1 MPDTTPDAPG
11 DGAATASAG
20 PAAGADLAV
29 GLPMFTAA
37 DPDALAAERAE
48 LVELNA
54 KPTLAR
60 WGGFFSKTGPGWL
73 QSAMTL
79 GGGSAAASLFL
90 GATFGYKMLWLQP
103 IAMILGII
111 MLSAMSHQTL
121 STGARPF
128 DAMKRHVTPA
138 IAWAWAIATLASTVI
153 WHFPQYGLA
162 AGMTEDMV
170 SAATGWAPAGAMRV
184 VFLLVIGLIVLGVST
199 AIVWNYAGGRR
210 GIRLYEKLLKVLV
223 WGIVIAF
230 GAVVIGGTIKGKV
243 AWGEV
248 FKGFLP
254 LHLPTDPVGVT
265 KLMAAFGA
273 AIGINMTFL
282 FPYTL
287 LARGWGKE
295 HRGLSRFDLV
305 TGMFLPYTI
314 ATSLMIIAAAA
325 TIHGSVEHGTKVSTV
340 AAAGMLEAAGLGKF
354 TARYVFGLGILG
366 MALSTI
372 TMHMLVS
379 GFAFCEIFG
388 IEPGG
393 KKYKLACLFPAVGVL
408 GVVLWPYMGFWIAM
422 PTSAICGLMLPIAY
436 IGTFILNNKKGFLG
450 RDTPTGGRAWA
461 WNIGMGLAV
470 LAALA
475 SSAYYL
481 YTKVAAWLA

>member
-1 MPDTTPDAPG
+1 MPETTPDAPS
-11 DGAATASAG
+11 DGAAPAG
-20 PAAGADLAV
+20 ATEAAAPAAGVDLAV

-37 DPDALAAERAE
+37 DPEALAAERAE
-48 LVELNA
+48 LAELNA

-103 IAMILGII
+103 IAMLLGII

-138 IAWAWAIATLASTVI
+138 VAWAWAIATLLSTVI

-170 SAATGWAPAGAMRV
+170 KAATGWAPAGPARTA
-184 VFLLVIGLIVLGVST
+184 FLLVIGFIVLGVST
-199 AIVWNYAGGRR
+199 VIVWNYAEGRR

-223 WGIVIAF
+223 WGIVVAF
-230 GAVVIGGTIKGKV
+230 LAVVIGGTIKGKV
-243 AWGEV
+243 AWGQV
-248 FKGFLP
+248 LLGFLP
-254 LHLPTDPVGVT
+254 LHIPTDPVGVT

-314 ATSLMIIAAAA
+314 ATSLMIIAAAS
-325 TIHGSVEHGTKVSTV
+325 TIHGNIEAGTKVSTV
-340 AAAGMLEAAGLGKF
+340 AAAGMLEQAGLGKF
-354 TARYVFGLGILG
+354 TARYVFGLGVLG

-393 KKYKLACLFPAVGVL
+393 KKYKLACLVPAVGVL

-422 PTSAICGLMLPIAY
+422 PTSAVCGLMLPIAY
-436 IGTFILNNKKGFLG
+436 IGTFILNNRKGFLG
-450 RDTPTGGRAWA
+450 KDKPTGGRAWA
-461 WNIGMGLAV
+461 WNIGMALAI

-481 YTKVAAWLA
+481 YT